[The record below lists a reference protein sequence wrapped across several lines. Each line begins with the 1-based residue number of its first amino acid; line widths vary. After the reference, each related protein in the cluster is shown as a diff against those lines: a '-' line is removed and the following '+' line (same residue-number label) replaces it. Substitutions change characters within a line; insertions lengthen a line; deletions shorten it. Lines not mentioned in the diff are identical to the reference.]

1 MDVQGNTTRLGD
13 EGGTAA
19 AIAEEAA
26 KSLRFHVVAPSV
38 SAVRRALHRA
48 PGGARVMGRHDRQ
61 TIACSHTMDAHSFA
75 RHWPI
80 LVSRLGKAGL
90 RVAHRSAS
98 TLIQTGIDQ
107 FFDGDGLN

>member
-1 MDVQGNTTRLGD
+1 MKSQDSKVR
-13 EGGTAA
+13 AWH
-19 AIAEEAA
+19 EEATPPEHA
-26 KSLRFHVVAPSV
+26 AEAAPDRRFYVLAPSV
-38 SAVRRALHRA
+38 NAVRKALFRA
-48 PGGARVMGRHDRQ
+48 PGGARVVGRHDRE
-61 TIACSHTMDAHSFA
+61 TIACLHTMDAHSFA